1 MTLYSLISMAFHSLL
16 IIGLALV
23 LLRLGASRR
32 WAVLAAFVAVGAAVG
47 IAAALL
53 WPLDSCALVS
63 PLGVLAGDW
72 LYTAS
77 IRAFGDPNSAQ
88 AHFTIPWLLCV
99 PQVYVVASIALYGIL
114 GAVAQRLWNRR

>member
-32 WAVLAAFVAVGAAVG
+32 WAVLAAFVAFGAAAG

-53 WPLDSCALVS
+53 WPLDSCALVN

-72 LYTAS
+72 LYTAF
-77 IRAFGDPNSAQ
+77 IQAFGDPNSAQ
-88 AHFTIPWLLCV
+88 AHYTVPWLLRV
-99 PQVYVVASIALYGIL
+99 PQVYVPASVALYAIL
-114 GAVAQRLWNRR
+114 GAVAQRLWNRS